1 MKIMAHVIWSRKTG
15 VHLGRKWEA
24 VNLMKSLKLREIC
37 LGAALILV
45 GCPEGVQAQSLT
57 SELRDLVNSHPQISA
72 KIKAIDSAEAG
83 VDAALAG
90 FLPVVKLT
98 GDGGAE
104 YTDDIDRQNTQGK
117 PFMRGTTDQQ
127 AVTVTQHLFDGYAT
141 DAAVGQADV
150 SHSISKSELRVT
162 RQTVLLEA
170 TNAYLNVLR
179 WTHLIRLATGNVH
192 NVQDQLNLEDERI
205 SKGAGMG
212 LDALTA
218 KQQLQTAKEARV
230 RYEGEL
236 RTALANYI
244 QVFGHPPRL
253 LEMSEPDAPI
263 QLLAKDMDEALETAE
278 LHNPAIE
285 SSRLAIDLSAE
296 RKRSAQAGYLPTLD
310 LVGKADNMHDKNAE
324 TGQRKDWS
332 VLLMASWEVFSGWKT
347 DAQVAQA
354 SADHG
359 AAMDTHVYTV
369 RKTDELVR
377 TKWERLTTAQER
389 MGLLENAAA
398 LAEEVLAATRK
409 LHAAGKETIFNVLDA
424 ENRLN
429 DARINYAQAYYDMV
443 SASFEVLNAMGEL
456 EVDAVERAQASGT
469 LSIKRPDF
477 LVNDQ

>member
-1 MKIMAHVIWSRKTG
+1 MSKRK
-15 VHLGRKWEA
+15 LAKLLFIGR
-24 VNLMKSLKLREIC
+24 VMV
-37 LGAALILV
+37 LGAVLNPFAV
-45 GCPEGVQAQSLT
+45 PAAYAQAQSQSLA
-57 SELRDLVNSHPQISA
+57 SELRDLVGSHPQINSKA
-72 KIKAIDSAEAG
+72 KAVDSAAAG
-83 VDAALAG
+83 IDAAFAG
-90 FLPVVKLT
+90 YLPVVKMT
-98 GDGGAE
+98 ADGGPE
-104 YTDDIDRQNTQGK
+104 YTDSIDRLSTQGK
-117 PFMRGTTDQQ
+117 PFLRGTTDQQ
-127 AVTVTQHLFDGYAT
+127 AMTVTQHLYDGEAT
-141 DAAVGQADV
+141 SAAVAQARVGHEV
-150 SHSISKSELRVT
+150 SQSELRVT

-179 WTHLIRLATGNVH
+179 WSHLIRLATQNVH

-205 SKGAGMG
+205 SKGAGMS

-244 QVFGHPPRL
+244 QVFGHAPVL
-253 LEMSEPDAPI
+253 TDMVEPEAPM
-263 QLLAKDMDEALETAE
+263 QLLASDMDEALDIAQ
-278 LHNPAIE
+278 HNNPTIE
-285 SSRLAIDLSAE
+285 SARLAIELSAE
-296 RKRSAQAGYLPTLD
+296 RTRAAEAGYLPTLD
-310 LVGKADNMHDKNAE
+310 LVGKGDYMHDKNAE

-347 DAQVAQA
+347 QAQVAQA

-359 AAMDTHVYTV
+359 SAMDTHLYTV

-377 TKWERLTTAQER
+377 TKWEKLTTAQER
-389 MGLLENAAA
+389 MGLLENAAN

-443 SASFEVLNAMGEL
+443 SASYEVLNAMGGL
-456 EVDAVERAQASGT
+456 EVDAVERSQATGA
-469 LSIKRPDF
+469 LSIHRPEF
-477 LVNDQ
+477 LTSGQ

>member
-1 MKIMAHVIWSRKTG
+1 MIRV
-15 VHLGRKWEA
+15 
-24 VNLMKSLKLREIC
+24 KSLNSIRFL
-37 LGAALILV
+37 LFAALGLSAV
-45 GCPEGVQAQSLT
+45 PACVQAQAL
-57 SELRDLVNSHPQISA
+57 SEELQGLLSSHPQISS
-72 KIKAIDSAEAG
+72 KIKAIDSAAFG
-83 VDAALAG
+83 VDAAMSGYLPSVKVTSDAG
-90 FLPVVKLT
+90 P
-98 GDGGAE
+98 E
-104 YTDDIDRQNTQGK
+104 YTDDVDRLTTEGK
-117 PFMRGTTDQQ
+117 PFMRGTTEQS
-127 AVTVTQHLFDGYAT
+127 AVVVTQHLFDGYAT
-141 DAAVGQADV
+141 SAAVGQANISHDV
-150 SHSISKSELRVT
+150 SKSELRVT
-162 RQTVLLEA
+162 RQAVLIEA

-179 WTHLIRLATGNVH
+179 WSHLIQLAMSNVH

-244 QVFGHPPRL
+244 QVYGHAPL
-253 LEMSEPDAPI
+253 LNKMTEPDAPLE
-263 QLLAKDMDEALETAE
+263 LLTDNMDDALQTAQRN
-278 LHNPAIE
+278 NPSIE
-285 SSRLAIDLSAE
+285 SARLSIDLSAE
-296 RKRSAQAGYLPTLD
+296 RKRAAEAGFLPSLD
-310 LVGKADNMHDKNAE
+310 LVGKSDYMHDKNAE

-332 VLLMASWEVFSGWKT
+332 VLLMASWDVFSGWKT
-347 DAQVAQA
+347 QAQVAQA

-359 AAMDTHVYTV
+359 AAMDTHQYTI

-377 TKWERLTTAQER
+377 TKWEKLTTAKDR

-429 DARINYAQAYYDMV
+429 DARINYAQAYYDML
-443 SASFEVLNAMGEL
+443 SASFELLSAMGQL
-456 EVDAVERAQASGT
+456 EVDAVERSQASGT

-477 LVNDQ
+477 LTSTH